1 MIAKEGYKVME
12 KRRNTAE
19 VLAGDGKD
27 MELSKGEGQERTLIL
42 KAVPRSRKGEL
53 IARGAKEI
61 RCIYCR
67 QIMPLAGAKE
77 STGGWVCEDCCGNGT
92 I

>member
-1 MIAKEGYKVME
+1 MIAKEEYKVME

-67 QIMPLAGAKE
+67 QIRPLAGAEE
-77 STGGWVCEDCCGNGT
+77 SAGGWVCHDCCVDGT
-92 I
+92 F